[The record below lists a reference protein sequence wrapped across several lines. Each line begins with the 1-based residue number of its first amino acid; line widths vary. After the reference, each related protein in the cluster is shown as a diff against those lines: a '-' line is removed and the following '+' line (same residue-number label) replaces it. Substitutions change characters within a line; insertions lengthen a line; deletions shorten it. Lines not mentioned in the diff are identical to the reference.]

1 MTHKRERERERRLI
15 TSSEEKIAR
24 VVRSYI
30 NREKWQP
37 NIERGFTCP
46 TKETYHGHSPFI
58 PTQKMLDQAKGKFD

>member
-1 MTHKRERERERRLI
+1 MRERERKLI
-15 TSSEEKIAR
+15 TLSEEKKAR
-24 VVRSYI
+24 IVHSLI
-30 NREKWQP
+30 NRERWQP